1 MNRKFELVSGEGSGG
16 NSYVSLDSDGT
27 VRVNKNLDYEA
38 FSNPVISIRVRCT
51 DYTTESIKNC
61 ERQIGFTEEEV
72 FKINVLDVLER
83 PPEPPAPTQNQIYS
97 AFGGGVTG
105 KDWFVTIGSKTY
117 GFPASMPLL
126 LRVYGGRYTGKGWF
140 SGYNPKFGQEN
151 KSLLKSNS
159 NFRGRHTITMCSWQ
173 INVPAQ
179 NYADGFPQHKSLNTY
194 FAAVWDGRIWCP
206 KDGVYQFRVYSDD
219 MSVVYINGKVVADDD
234 RGWHPPGYGP
244 SGSIHLKQGL
254 NQIQVRFTQQPPNH
268 LACVLEWAIPGGG
281 WQVVPRTYFY
291 PPTSVSSIDSI
302 YER

>member
-61 ERQIGFTEEEV
+61 ERQIGFTKEEV

-126 LRVYGGRYTGKGWF
+126 LRVYGGGILVKVGF
-140 SGYNPKFGQEN
+140 
-151 KSLLKSNS
+151 LV
-159 NFRGRHTITMCSWQ
+159 TILGLDKR
-173 INVPAQ
+173 INLYSKVI
-179 NYADGFPQHKSLNTY
+179 
-194 FAAVWDGRIWCP
+194 RILGE
-206 KDGVYQFRVYSDD
+206 D
-219 MSVVYINGKVVADDD
+219 
-234 RGWHPPGYGP
+234 
-244 SGSIHLKQGL
+244 
-254 NQIQVRFTQQPPNH
+254 IQ
-268 LACVLEWAIPGGG
+268 
-281 WQVVPRTYFY
+281 
-291 PPTSVSSIDSI
+291 
-302 YER
+302 